1 MIIQYYKILCLV
13 KLVNNADIDKH
24 KYSEY
29 GIGFERRETFSVA
42 NGFGRNVILFGI
54 DMNAFVHIDNKK
66 KDIFILDEG
75 PT

>member
-13 KLVNNADIDKH
+13 KLVNNADIDKY

-42 NGFGRNVILFGI
+42 NGFGRNVIL
-54 DMNAFVHIDNKK
+54 
-66 KDIFILDEG
+66 LE
-75 PT
+75 